1 VQQFALINVAFLR
14 ARDSNS
20 SSDYHGDTRLP
31 VGFLI
36 MNMKTQRLFF
46 GGTFVALVGLALLA
60 VAQTTVTNNTLTPHG
75 YCLLWEPALVRVLT
89 ISDLLIGLSYMSISS
104 FLVYFVYKTRHTI
117 PFERIFLL
125 FGAFIFFCGITHFMN
140 IITIYT
146 AAYWW
151 EAGAKVLTAGVSVIT
166 ALSLPPLAPRILKTV
181 RAARLAESRRQEL
194 SANNR
199 RLEIEIAERMR
210 IEGELRAALLRETEL
225 NGFRQNFVVRVSHE
239 FRTPLSIV
247 RSSSDLLKNYAD
259 RMPPEQRAEKLE
271 QIQTEVTHLTRLLDD
286 ILLVGRLESEQ
297 QPIRLATLDLDALCG
312 ELVNEAR
319 TVAGAHDIVCTPS
332 ERCAPVQM
340 DAQIVRQ
347 ILNNLLS
354 NAIKYSPSGSVVR
367 LSLACADG
375 WARFVVRDEGIGILP
390 EEMPRIF
397 DPFYRGTN
405 FDEIAGTGLGLA
417 IVKQAAAAHDGTV
430 SVESGVGQGTTFT
443 VRLPLRGAAL

>member
-1 VQQFALINVAFLR
+1 
-14 ARDSNS
+14 
-20 SSDYHGDTRLP
+20 
-31 VGFLI
+31 

-181 RAARLAESRRQEL
+181 RAARLSESRRQEL

-319 TVAGAHDIVCTPS
+319 TVAGAHDIVYTPS